1 MAIEANIV
9 AGRRL
14 AGAGL
19 LFRGG
24 GISLKDGSCILKR
37 LLKHSA
43 VLILALLLVAG
54 TLVLSNR
61 DGGVAS
67 NGQGGLRTQQHRGS
81 QAGLSDSASLAAGEV
96 MLLHLSPAAGP
107 GMPEPADILASLS
120 RLGVEQGDLLG
131 GNSIL
136 VRVPPDKLAAAQ
148 RVAGSA
154 LQAYAPSARLAPSLV
169 SSEQSPDRE
178 KSISVDVTVF
188 QPEDKVSVAQ
198 AVYRF
203 GGVVQRG
210 GTDPG
215 RVLQV
220 QLSQAH
226 LEDLSQ
232 LSEVVYI
239 EPATS
244 YSLMNDRACDLVAAT
259 PLGVTGWLSPLQQ
272 GLTGDGQ
279 IIGLADTGLD
289 IGSTDDIHPDLASVP
304 GKMPK
309 VVMLRSWAGV
319 PVAADQSGHGT
330 VMAATI
336 AGTGAASSGRYQGV
350 APGASIYFQGLINS
364 QGQLDPPPDLEDL
377 FEPAYEAGVRIHV
390 DGWGGA
396 GTGYQDT
403 ASQTDH
409 FIRENPDFLVI
420 YSAGNNGSQAGSLT
434 PEAYS
439 KNALVVGA
447 SQTPYPAFNPQQ
459 VDSSQVCDF
468 SSRGPTS
475 DGRLKPD
482 LLAPGAV
489 ISAKARLVTSEFDL
503 GGGYYTYMEGTSMAA
518 AVAGGSAALL
528 REYLMKYEQVLQ
540 PTAAL
545 LKAAL
550 ICGARTPEAGPSS
563 DGSDGFGILDLGGT
577 VLALHEKTFEFVD
590 NRDGVTDGGMRTC
603 TYQVP
608 GGGSPFK
615 ATLAWTDPSAAP
627 GSVHPLVNN
636 LDLVVKDPGGKLWL
650 GNAFL
655 TGGKPDDVN
664 NVEEVY
670 IPRPEAGTYTIYVK
684 GTSIIQNTVPGASST
699 SQDYALVY
707 GQPLVRDVV
716 QSVSKTVTLASGS
729 EISLDSAQ
737 ISFEQDGQIVN
748 WPPQGRVPSGRGA
761 AAATGGSQSQSAGE
775 NSICGAD
782 IYLPPAA
789 TASPSYAYLA
799 GLTWQAPGVQLVDVG
814 ESSMFTE
821 INPADRSG
829 GYLLAP
835 GASSRLTVNGSVLND
850 PGKLPPGGE
859 VQAVINPSTQT
870 VWSANVVCKEVDG
883 YLDRVDLERQEVFL
897 VGANQPLTL
906 APDASLAYLDEIV
919 DADPADI
926 PFGAGSSPAWDKLL
940 PGLRLKLMLSPD
952 SGAVMYMGAIRQLA
966 VGTITSVDVAAQTI
980 TLSSGSTYEVGQ
992 GISVQ
997 LDDQAAGL
1005 SDLGP
1010 GQHAIAVLL
1019 PQTRE
1024 ILSLSVY
1031 SQVLY
1036 GQVVDVSADQSSLD
1050 LIDDS
1055 KEFHDLQFSKDTQVF
1070 RWGLPAGMNAVEPGS
1085 WARLYL
1091 GPGSGQ
1097 IWRLDLAEADPEKT
1111 EVFES
1116 YNSSQQTLTTDKGA
1130 YRLTDRT
1137 MVTKNGYLVA
1147 PEDLV
1152 GGEEVTVTPLQAD
1165 ENGLPL
1171 LAAVF
1176 ARMGPWATA
1185 PTLEVAAPWRH
1196 DYVILSGITSA
1207 DRLYLYLPGESRQT
1221 VPVTPGKRFLYRFQ
1235 LESDT
1240 AQGSAPVSDTAGGS
1254 TVQAGQ
1260 QGLIARMVAVDS
1272 RTGGVSGESITIPAR
1287 TGASLSDLNG
1297 NWAEADVEA
1306 LLAQHLVAG
1315 YPDNTFRPDAPIT
1328 RAEFVMLLAGA
1339 LGWSDTGGPVR
1350 FSDAGAIPEWA
1361 MQAVECAVQQGLV
1374 VGYPDNTFRP
1384 DAPITRAEAA
1394 VLLDHA
1400 VKIFA
1405 PAAANAAGPAPSWDD
1420 WTQIPVW
1427 AQASVFKLYNAGIL
1441 RGRSPQEFAPF
1452 VFLTRGESA
1461 AAVNRLLEVIR
1472 QA

>member
-1 MAIEANIV
+1 M
-9 AGRRL
+9 
-14 AGAGL
+14 
-19 LFRGG
+19 
-24 GISLKDGSCILKR
+24 KDGSSVLKR
-37 LLKHSA
+37 LLNHSA
-43 VLILALLLVAG
+43 VLVLALLLVAG

-67 NGQGGLRTQQHRGS
+67 NGQGCLRMQQHWGG
-81 QAGLSDSASLAAGEV
+81 QASVSGSASLAAGEV
-96 MLLHLSPAAGP
+96 MLLRLSPAAGP
-107 GMPEPADILASLS
+107 GKPEPADILASLA

-154 LQAYAPSARLAPSLV
+154 LQAYAPSARLAPSLAG
-169 SSEQSPDRE
+169 SEQSPDRE
-178 KSISVDVTVF
+178 KLISVNVTAF
-188 QPEDKVSVAQ
+188 QPEDKASVAQ
-198 AVYRF
+198 AVRSF
-203 GGVVQRG
+203 GGVVQSG

-215 RVLQV
+215 RVLRL
-220 QLSQAH
+220 QLPQAH

-232 LSEVVYI
+232 LPDVVYI

-244 YSLMNDRACDLVAAT
+244 YESMNDRARDLVAAT

-289 IGSTDDIHPDLASVP
+289 TGSTVDIHPDLASVP
-304 GKMPK
+304 GKKPK
-309 VVMLRSWAGV
+309 VVMLRSWAGA
-319 PVAADQSGHGT
+319 PVAADPSGHGT

-350 APGASIYFQGLINS
+350 APGASIYFQGLIDS
-364 QGQLDPPPDLEDL
+364 KGQLDPPPDLDVL
-377 FEPAYEAGVRIHV
+377 FAPAYAAGVRIHV

-396 GTGYQDT
+396 NGGYQDT

-409 FIRENPDFLVI
+409 FIREHPDFLVI
-420 YSAGNNGSQAGSLT
+420 YSIGNNGPKAGSLT
-434 PEAYS
+434 PEAYT

-447 SQTPYPAFNPQQ
+447 SQSPHPAFNPQQ
-459 VDSSQVCDF
+459 VDSTQACDF
-468 SSRGPTS
+468 SGRGPTS

-489 ISAKARLVTSEFDL
+489 ISAKASQVASDFDL

-550 ICGARTPEAGPSS
+550 ICGARTPPTGPSS
-563 DGSDGFGILDLGGT
+563 DGSNGFGILDLGGT
-577 VLALHEKTFEFVD
+577 ILGLHEKTFEFVD
-590 NRDGVTDGGMRTC
+590 DRDGVADGGMGTY

-608 GGGSPFK
+608 GSGSPFK
-615 ATLAWTDPSAAP
+615 ATLAWTDPSVAP
-627 GSVHPLVNN
+627 GAVHPLVNN

-650 GNAFL
+650 GNSFL
-655 TGGKPDDVN
+655 TSGKPDNVN

-670 IPRPEAGTYTIYVK
+670 IPQPEAGTYTIYVK
-684 GTSIIQNTVPGASST
+684 GTSIVQNTVPGAALA

-729 EISLDSAQ
+729 EVSLDKARV
-737 ISFEQDGQIVN
+737 SFEQDGQIVN
-748 WPPQGRVPSGRGA
+748 WSSQGSA
-761 AAATGGSQSQSAGE
+761 GGSQSQPA
-775 NSICGAD
+775 GAD
-782 IYLPPAA
+782 IYLPPA
-789 TASPSYAYLA
+789 TTGSPSYAYLA
-799 GLTWQAPGVQLVDVG
+799 GRTWQAPGVQLVDVG
-814 ESSMFTE
+814 DSSMFTE

-835 GASSRLTVNGSVLND
+835 GASNRLTVNGSVLKD

-870 VWSANVVCKEVDG
+870 VWSANVVCQEVDG
-883 YLDRVDLERQEVFL
+883 FLDRVDQERREVYL

-906 APDASLAYLDEIV
+906 APDVSLAYLDEIT

-926 PFGAGSSPAWDKLL
+926 PFGAGASPAWDKLL

-952 SGAVMYMGAIRQLA
+952 SGEVVYVGASRQLA
-966 VGTITSVDVAAQTI
+966 VGTITGVDAAAGTV
-980 TLSSGSTYEVGQ
+980 TLSSGSTYKVGR

-997 LDDQAAGL
+997 LDDQAVGL
-1005 SDLGP
+1005 SDLRP

-1019 PQTRE
+1019 SEPRQVLALTA
-1024 ILSLSVY
+1024 Y

-1036 GQVVDVSADQSSLD
+1036 GQVVSVSADQRSLD

-1055 KEFHDLQFSKDTQVF
+1055 KEFHDIQFSKDAQIF
-1070 RWGLPAGMNAVEPGS
+1070 RWGLPAVINAVEPGS

-1091 GPGSGQ
+1091 DPGSDQ
-1097 IWRLDLAEADPEKT
+1097 IWRLDLAEASPEKT

-1116 YNSSQQTLTTDKGA
+1116 YNSSQQKMTTDKGA
-1130 YRLTDRT
+1130 YQLTDRT

-1147 PEDLV
+1147 PEDLT

-1165 ENGLPL
+1165 ENGQPL
-1171 LAAVF
+1171 LAAVS
-1176 ARMGPWATA
+1176 AQTRVGATA
-1185 PTLEVAAPWRH
+1185 PTLEVAAPWRD

-1235 LESDT
+1235 LESDA
-1240 AQGSAPVSDTAGGS
+1240 AQGSAPGSNTAGAS
-1254 TVQAGQ
+1254 AGQ
-1260 QGLIARMVAVDS
+1260 ADQQDLVARMLAVDS
-1272 RTGGVSGESITIPAR
+1272 RTGGVSGQSVTIPAR
-1287 TGASLSDLNG
+1287 IGASLSDLNG
-1297 NWAEADVEA
+1297 QWSEADVEA

-1315 YPDNTFRPDAPIT
+1315 YPDNTFRPDSPIT
-1328 RAEFVMLLAGA
+1328 RAEFVVLLAGA
-1339 LGWSDTGGPVR
+1339 LGWSDTGNPVS

-1361 MQAVECAVQQGLV
+1361 RQAVDCAVRQGLV
-1374 VGYPDNTFRP
+1374 HGYPDNTFRP
-1384 DAPITRAEAA
+1384 DSPITRAEAA

-1400 VKIFA
+1400 LKIFA
-1405 PAAANAAGPAPSWDD
+1405 SGANSTSDLAPSDD
-1420 WTQIPVW
+1420 WTQIPAW
-1427 AQASVFKLYNAGIL
+1427 AQTPVSQLYNAGIL
-1441 RGRSPQEFAPF
+1441 KGRTPQEFAPF

-1461 AAVNRLLEVIR
+1461 AAVNRLLDVFR

>member
-1 MAIEANIV
+1 M
-9 AGRRL
+9 
-14 AGAGL
+14 
-19 LFRGG
+19 
-24 GISLKDGSCILKR
+24 KDGSSIWKR

-67 NGQGGLRTQQHRGS
+67 NGQGGLRTQQQRGS
-81 QAGLSDSASLAAGEV
+81 QAGVNDSLAAGEV
-96 MLLHLSPAAGP
+96 MLLRLSPAAGP
-107 GMPEPADILASLS
+107 GRPEPADILASLS

-136 VRVPPDKLAAAQ
+136 VRVPPDELAAAQ
-148 RVAGSA
+148 KVAGSA

-169 SSEQSPDRE
+169 VSEQSPDRE
-178 KSISVDVTVF
+178 KSISVNVTVF
-188 QPEDKVSVAQ
+188 QPEDKTSVAQ

-239 EPATS
+239 EPTTS

-259 PLGVTGWLSPLQQ
+259 PLGVTGWLSPLQP

-279 IIGLADTGLD
+279 IVGLADTGLD

-304 GKMPK
+304 GKIPK
-309 VVMLRSWAGV
+309 VVMLRSWAGL
-319 PVAADQSGHGT
+319 PVAADPNGHGT

-350 APGASIYFQGLINS
+350 APGASIYFQGLIDS
-364 QGQLDPPPDLEDL
+364 KGQLDPPPDLEDL

-396 GTGYQDT
+396 NSGYQDT

-409 FIRENPDFLVI
+409 FIREHPDFLVT
-420 YSAGNNGSQAGSLT
+420 YSAGNNGPQAGSLT
-434 PEAYS
+434 PEAYT

-447 SQTPYPAFNPQQ
+447 SQTPFPAFNPQQ

-489 ISAKARLVTSEFDL
+489 ISAKARQVASEFDL

-550 ICGARTPEAGPSS
+550 ICGARTPELGPSS

-577 VLALHEKTFEFVD
+577 VLSLHEKTFEFVD
-590 NRDGVTDGGMRTC
+590 NRDGVTDGGMRTS

-608 GGGSPFK
+608 GSGSPFK
-615 ATLAWTDPSAAP
+615 ATLAWTDPSVAP

-636 LDLVVKDPGGKLWL
+636 LDLVVKDPDGKLWL
-650 GNAFL
+650 GNSFL

-670 IPRPEAGTYTIYVK
+670 IPWPEAGTYTIYVK
-684 GTSIIQNTVPGASST
+684 GTRIIQNTVPWASST

-716 QSVSKTVTLASGS
+716 QSVSKTVTLASGN
-729 EISLDSAQ
+729 EISLDNAQ

-748 WPPQGRVPSGRGA
+748 WPPQDSPGA
-761 AAATGGSQSQSAGE
+761 AAANGGSQSLPAGE
-775 NSICGAD
+775 NSICGAE

-859 VQAVINPSTQT
+859 ARAVINPSTQS
-870 VWSANVVCKEVDG
+870 VWSANVVCMEVDG
-883 YLDRVDLERQEVFL
+883 YLERVDLERQQVLL
-897 VGANQPLTL
+897 VGANKPLTL
-906 APDASLAYLDEIV
+906 APDASLVYLDEIT

-926 PFGAGSSPAWDKLL
+926 PFGAGASPAWDKLL
-940 PGLRLKLMLSPD
+940 PGLRVKMMLSPD
-952 SGAVMYMGAIRQLA
+952 SGAVIYMGAIRQLA
-966 VGTITSVDVAAQTI
+966 VGTITGVDAAARTI
-980 TLSSGSTYEVGQ
+980 TLSSGSTYEVGR

-997 LDDQAAGL
+997 LDEQAAGL
-1005 SDLGP
+1005 SGLGP

-1019 PQTRE
+1019 PQTQE
-1024 ILSLSVY
+1024 ILALSVY

-1055 KEFHDLQFSKDTQVF
+1055 KEFHNLQFSKDAQIF
-1070 RWGLPAGMNAVEPGS
+1070 RWGLPAVVDAVKPGS

-1091 GPGSGQ
+1091 DPGSGQ

-1111 EVFES
+1111 EAFES
-1116 YNSSQQTLTTDKGA
+1116 CNPSRQTLTTDQGT
-1130 YRLTDRT
+1130 YQLTDRT

-1147 PEDLV
+1147 PEDLAF
-1152 GGEEVTVTPLQAD
+1152 GEEIRVTPLQGD

-1171 LAAVF
+1171 LAAVS
-1176 ARMGPWATA
+1176 ARTRPWATA
-1185 PTLEVAAPWRH
+1185 PTLEVAAPWRQ

-1207 DRLYLYLPGESRQT
+1207 DQLYLYLPGESRQT
-1221 VPVTPGKRFLYRFQ
+1221 VPVTPGKPFLYRFQ
-1235 LESDT
+1235 LESAT

-1254 TVQAGQ
+1254 AIQAGQ

-1287 TGASLSDLNG
+1287 VGASLSDLNG
-1297 NWAEADVEA
+1297 HWAEADVEA
-1306 LLAQHLVAG
+1306 LLAQH
-1315 YPDNTFRPDAPIT
+1315 
-1328 RAEFVMLLAGA
+1328 
-1339 LGWSDTGGPVR
+1339 
-1350 FSDAGAIPEWA
+1350 
-1361 MQAVECAVQQGLV
+1361 LV

-1384 DAPITRAEAA
+1384 DAPITRAEFVVLLAGALGWSDAGGPVRFSDAGAIPEWAIQGVECAVQQGLVVGYPDNTLRPEAPITRAEAA
-1394 VLLDHA
+1394 VLLGHA
-1400 VKIFA
+1400 VQIFA
-1405 PAAANAAGPAPSWDD
+1405 PPATNITDLAPSWDD
-1420 WTQIPVW
+1420 WTQVPVW

-1441 RGRSPQEFAPF
+1441 KGGTPQEFAPL

-1472 QA
+1472 QDYPL